1 MLFES
6 NQLFAEMRKYV
17 GHNVEI
23 DCYEDKCSLIS
34 LNSNETILL
43 VDKETDNTLFEH
55 LSKYAGD
62 EIECAMYGDI
72 NIAFQSLD
80 RYEIIV
86 DFEEET
92 EESFA

>member
-6 NQLFAEMRKYV
+6 NELFAEMRKYV

-23 DCYEDKCSLIS
+23 DCYEDECSMIS
-34 LNSNETILL
+34 LDLNETIL
-43 VDKETDNTLFEH
+43 VVEKDNDNTLFKH

-62 EIECAMYGDI
+62 EIECVMYGDI

-80 RYEIIV
+80 KHEIIV

-92 EESFA
+92 YESFV